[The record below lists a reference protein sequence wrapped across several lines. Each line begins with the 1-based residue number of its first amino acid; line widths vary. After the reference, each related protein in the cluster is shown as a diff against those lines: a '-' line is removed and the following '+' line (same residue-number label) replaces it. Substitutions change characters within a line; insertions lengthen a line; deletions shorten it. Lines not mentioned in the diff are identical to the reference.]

1 MIKFTFDSATLI
13 NLEPL
18 NTQLTTL
25 AAIQFVII
33 QTITSLTLRYAL
45 KKPGI
50 APQSA
55 PANVPQIN
63 ASNQITGDGTVADG
77 IDKETINVTI
87 APIKYCPGAPIL
99 NKPVLNAI
107 HADKP
112 VRINGVAL
120 NNMLPNWNSE
130 LPPPENGPPR
140 TMRMPR
146 TASANPIRGLNMD
159 SNTRTTNPT
168 KIPPKI
174 HNKEALSDFN
184 PAEDFLFLFF
194 IAVIL
199 LTITSRTSHV

>member
-1 MIKFTFDSATLI
+1 MMKFTFDSATLI

-63 ASNQITGDGTVADG
+63 ASNQITGDGTAADG
-77 IDKETINVTI
+77 IDNETINVTI

-99 NKPVLNAI
+99 NRPVLKAI

-140 TMRMPR
+140 TIRIPR
-146 TASANPIRGLNMD
+146 TASANPIRGLNTD

-174 HNKEALSDFN
+174 HSKEALSDFN
-184 PAEDFLFLFF
+184 PSEDFLFLFF
-194 IAVIL
+194 IALLL
-199 LTITSRTSHV
+199 LTITLRTCHI